1 MSVKLF
7 RNFKERKMVIKSPLE
22 ILQND
27 EAAKNNGYTVVYLNL
42 PESQKEN
49 IRYSILQEM
58 SSELE
63 NKLSEFGWN
72 ATADKDEMKNK
83 LNFFSLESIIVYREY
98 ELYRM
103 DCITILC
110 KIYAPK
116 TDGDWQLDFES
127 DISLNELQCITDVLM
142 KYRDWFK

>member
-1 MSVKLF
+1 
-7 RNFKERKMVIKSPLE
+7 MVIKSPLE

-72 ATADKDEMKNK
+72 ATADKDEMKNR
-83 LNFFSLESIIVYREY
+83 LNTFGIEDILIYRVD
-98 ELYRM
+98 ELYRI
-103 DCITILC
+103 DGITRLC

-116 TDGDWQLDFES
+116 TEGDWQLEFET
-127 DISLNELQCITDVLM
+127 DISLKELQCIINVLN
-142 KYRDWFK
+142 KFEKI

>member
-1 MSVKLF
+1 
-7 RNFKERKMVIKSPLE
+7 MVIKSPLE
-22 ILQND
+22 ILQN
-27 EAAKNNGYTVVYLNL
+27 EESAKNNGYTVVYLNL

-63 NKLSEFGWN
+63 NKLSEFGWS

-83 LNFFSLESIIVYREY
+83 LKTFGFEDVLIYRVDK
-98 ELYRM
+98 LHRI
-103 DCITILC
+103 DCITRLC

-116 TDGDWQLDFES
+116 TEGD
-127 DISLNELQCITDVLM
+127 
-142 KYRDWFK
+142 